1 MFFLEQRLRDPAIAR
16 APAPVKACV
25 KASGAC
31 VAGLRRVIAAAATSA
46 AIGGTGIIGLAG
58 LGVIAAAFPAAAQ
71 SFKFQLDDLAGPDWS
86 AKQVQVALTAGGGAW
101 LTAGAINALGHSF
114 KDVTLGCE
122 RFVLDSV
129 QIRCEGGRVQ
139 AARAASIG
147 TSAGAAAGTAAD
159 PAASAAAGTAP
170 AWLVDFTFETRSK
183 RLHLTLAPTPKERWT
198 LELAGDETRLRLEA
212 ADLARIAP
220 LLAPHQGSGIMPAA
234 GSVSGEVRYAPAR
247 VVANLAFNGA
257 GFADAAGLHAGEKL
271 NGSVA
276 LDATRAASGWNW
288 SGRVVW
294 DQGAVFWDPV
304 YIASAGHQLEARGR
318 LDAAQIEVQ
327 AATLDWRG
335 LGRLTGRFGWNRAAA
350 KLERYA
356 IIGSALTL
364 AGLRDFVPQA
374 WAEQNQLTDLRLSG
388 TADLQLEGGAGGVER
403 AGLRLRE
410 AGIGAPQRAL
420 ALERLNTDVAYAASG
435 SAPFRLTLQAL
446 RIRDLSLGPVE
457 TQGEI
462 RDGRLT
468 IPNLIIP
475 VLDGILALAEIEI
488 GKDAAQLQG
497 ALTPV
502 PMEKLT
508 TALGWHPLGGD
519 FSFVLPRVT
528 YRQSTLSMDGALL
541 FKVFGGDAQVDG
553 IRLDDPFGRTPR
565 LSAGLH
571 LKRLNLEEM
580 TRAVKFGNITGY
592 LDVDVDDLVME
603 NWQPLSMNAKV
614 LTSEGDFRKRISQG
628 AVQNISSIGGAG
640 AGAAIQRSFLRFF
653 DTFGYD
659 KIGISCKLRNGICEM
674 GGADTA
680 GGGYTLI
687 KGGGLPAVNV
697 VGYNRFV
704 GWQELLE
711 RIKAVIDGNSKPVIE

>member
-1 MFFLEQRLRDPAIAR
+1 MRACLTASLAR
-16 APAPVKACV
+16 AAALVRSAGKGLAAGATGAAGAAGA
-25 KASGAC
+25 AS
-31 VAGLRRVIAAAATSA
+31 AAAAQSVIGAVLIVCAICTA
-46 AIGGTGIIGLAG
+46 A
-58 LGVIAAAFPAAAQ
+58 PAAAQ
-71 SFKFQLDDLAGPDWS
+71 TLAFDLDELTGPDWS
-86 AKQVQVALTAGGGAW
+86 AKNVRVALTAGGSAS
-101 LTAGAINALGHSF
+101 LTAGAVNALGQSF
-114 KDVTLGCE
+114 KDVTVACE
-122 RFVLDSV
+122 RFVIDRA
-129 QIRCEGGRVQ
+129 QMRCEGGRLQ
-139 AARAASIG
+139 AGRDAA
-147 TSAGAAAGTAAD
+147 AGAA
-159 PAASAAAGTAP
+159 P
-170 AWLVDFTFETRSK
+170 AWRADFTYEPRSK
-183 RLHLTLAPTPKERWT
+183 RLHLTLMPTPKERWT
-198 LELAGDETRLRLEA
+198 LELAGNETRLHLEA
-212 ADLARIAP
+212 ADLARITP
-220 LLAPHQGSGIMPAA
+220 LLAPRQGSGIVPAA
-234 GSVSGEVRYAPAR
+234 GQVSGEIRYALAR
-247 VVANLAFNGA
+247 VVANLTFSGA

-271 NGSVA
+271 TGSLA
-276 LDATRAASGWNW
+276 FDAVRNDGGWDW
-288 SGRVVW
+288 SGRVAW
-294 DQGAVFWDPV
+294 DEGAVFWDPV
-304 YIASAGHQLEARGR
+304 YIASGGHRLDLRGR
-318 LDAAQIEVQ
+318 RDDAQIDVQ

-335 LGRLTGRFGWNRAAA
+335 LGRLTGRFAWNRAVGR
-350 KLERYA
+350 LQRYA
-356 IIGSALTL
+356 IDGSGLTL

-388 TADLQLEGGAGGVER
+388 QADVQLAGGAGGVER
-403 AGLRLRE
+403 AALQLRD

-420 ALERLNTDVAYAASG
+420 ALDKLNTDFRYAASG
-435 SAPFRLTLQAL
+435 SAPFSLSLQAL
-446 RIRDLSLGPVE
+446 RIRDLTLGPVE
-457 TQGEI
+457 TQGEM

-468 IPNLIIP
+468 IPNLLIP
-475 VLDGILALAEIEI
+475 VLGGVLALAEIDV

-497 ALTPV
+497 ALTAV
-502 PMEKLT
+502 PMEQLT
-508 TALGWHPLGGD
+508 TALGWHPLGGEL
-519 FSFVLPRVT
+519 SFVLPRVT
-528 YRQSTLSMDGALL
+528 YRQSTLSMEGALL

-614 LTSEGDFRKRISQG
+614 LTSAGDFRKRISQG

-680 GGGYTLI
+680 SGGYTLI

-711 RIKAVIDGNSKPVIE
+711 RIKAVIDGNSKPIVQ

>member
-1 MFFLEQRLRDPAIAR
+1 MFFLEQCRGDQAIAR
-16 APAPVKACV
+16 APAPVKVRV
-25 KASGAC
+25 KAGGARG
-31 VAGLRRVIAAAATSA
+31 VVWRRVIAAAVASA
-46 AIGGTGIIGLAG
+46 VIGSAGGTGISVTAA
-58 LGVIAAAFPAAAQ
+58 IAAPAPAAAPT
-71 SFKFQLDDLAGPDWS
+71 FTFELDDLAGPDWS
-86 AKQVQVALTAGGGAW
+86 ARKVQVALTAGGGAS
-101 LTAGAINALGHSF
+101 LKAAAVSALGHSF
-114 KDVTLGCE
+114 RDVALVCE
-122 RFVLDSV
+122 RFVLDSAQV
-129 QIRCEGGRVQ
+129 RCEGGRVQ
-139 AARAASIG
+139 AVR
-147 TSAGAAAGTAAD
+147 AAAGT
-159 PAASAAAGTAP
+159 AAGTAP
-170 AWLVDFTFETRSK
+170 AWLADFTFETRSK
-183 RLHLTLAPTPKERWT
+183 RLHLTLMPAPNERWV
-198 LELAGDETRLRLEA
+198 LELAGSDVRLQLED
-212 ADLARIAP
+212 ADLMRIAP
-220 LLAPHQGSGIMPAA
+220 LLAPRQGSGIMPAA
-234 GSVSGEVRYAPAR
+234 GLVSGDIRYGPAR
-247 VVANLAFNGA
+247 VVANLRFSGA

-271 NGSVA
+271 SGSVA
-276 LDATRAASGWNW
+276 LDAVHAASGWNW
-288 SGRVVW
+288 SGTLAW
-294 DQGAVFWDPV
+294 DEGAVFWDPV
-304 YIASAGHQLEARGR
+304 YIASGGHR
-318 LDAAQIEVQ
+318 LDARGQINDAQIEVQ

-335 LGRLTGRFGWNRAAA
+335 LGRLTGRFTWERAAA
-350 KLERYA
+350 RLQRYA
-356 IIGSALTL
+356 IEGGGLTL

-374 WAEQNQLTDLRLSG
+374 WAEQNQLTGLRLSG
-388 TADLQLEGGAGGVER
+388 QADVQLEGSAGSAGSAGGVER
-403 AGLRLRE
+403 AALRLRD

-420 ALERLNTDVAYAASG
+420 ALDKLNTDFRYAASG
-435 SAPFRLTLQAL
+435 SAPFSLSLQAL
-446 RIRDLSLGPVE
+446 RIRDLTLGPVE
-457 TQGEI
+457 TEGEM
-462 RDGRLT
+462 RDGRLR
-468 IPNLIIP
+468 IPNLLIP
-475 VLDGILALAEIEI
+475 VLDGVLALAEIEI

-497 ALTPV
+497 ALTAV

-508 TALGWHPLGGD
+508 TALGWHPLGGEL
-519 FSFVLPRVT
+519 SFVLPRVT

-553 IRLDDPFGRTPR
+553 IRLDGPFGRTPR

-614 LTSEGDFRKRISQG
+614 LTSAGDFRKRISQG

-680 GGGYTLI
+680 SGGYTLI

-711 RIKAVIDGNSKPVIE
+711 RIKAVIDGNSKPIVQ